1 MAPRAQ
7 ARIYHITSRKTLH
20 LRRRTLSMFQNR
32 TSSSVPGMATIH
44 HRVKMLMSKHNFPS
58 VIVTRF
64 QPQAVMPS
72 FHLQSCSHSPSQ
84 NNRPP
89 NHNAVLFLSFKIN
102 ETRHTNGLSPIEV
115 KRVAR
120 QITELDLVLSESQ
133 SAIHSAIVKA
143 ALLLD
148 RNGWYVLFWLQA
160 IIVLQFVVKSTA
172 RSSITSK
179 HRGSNSMRTGS
190 SFVSPLQHERPHCV
204 TRWSSQAP

>member
-1 MAPRAQ
+1 M
-7 ARIYHITSRKTLH
+7 I
-20 LRRRTLSMFQNR
+20 M
-32 TSSSVPGMATIH
+32 
-44 HRVKMLMSKHNFPS
+44 VKSHSGS

-72 FHLQSCSHSPSQ
+72 FHSCIRGAIHHHRKIALQIT
-84 NNRPP
+84 
-89 NHNAVLFLSFKIN
+89 NAVLFLSFKVG

-120 QITELDLVLSESQ
+120 QITSWTFSER
-133 SAIHSAIVKA
+133 ITECNTLCHSEGGA
-143 ALLLD
+143 ALD
-148 RNGWYVLFWLQA
+148 RNGWYVLFWVQA

-190 SFVSPLQHERPHCV
+190 KFCV
-204 TRWSSQAP
+204 ASAA